1 MSHPNRRE
9 AIAGLALAPLLTAAV
24 QQSLRMEQVAVK
36 APFPM
41 DPIAVPDFTSAPR
54 FPITRYGARADDRRR
69 NTQAIA
75 KAIAAANRAK
85 GGRVVV
91 PAGMWNVGGIRLA
104 SHVNLHL
111 EEGATLLF
119 SPDPADYLPPVS
131 SSWEGVECMNYTP
144 LIYAH
149 DCENIAI
156 TGRGTLRARM
166 DVWEQ
171 WAQRPKAHLDALI
184 ALYQMARHGVPTE
197 QRDMTRGEAHLRPQ
211 FIQFNRCRHAL
222 IEDIA
227 IENSPFWTV
236 HLYLSR
242 DVVMRRANIRA
253 RGHNNDGCDP
263 EMSQNVLIEDC
274 HFDQGDDAVSVKSG
288 REDDAWRLATPA
300 RNIVVRRCHV
310 RNGHQLMAIGSELS
324 GGVENVW
331 VDQCR
336 VFQEARGET
345 NSDFNNLLYIKT
357 NERRG
362 GFVRGIHMTNIAAGP
377 IKGGVLSIETDVLY
391 QWRTLLPTYQLR
403 LTPIEDVHVSGVQVT
418 SAAFR
423 VSIKAEREAPVRH
436 VTLADVVIGGQ
447 AGATM
452 LDNVSDFSDR

>member
-1 MSHPNRRE
+1 MTHPNRRE
-9 AIAGLALAPLLTAAV
+9 AIAGLALAPLLGGAAAPA
-24 QQSLRMEQVAVK
+24 LRMEQVSIK

-41 DPIAVPDFTSAPR
+41 EPIAVPDFTSAPR
-54 FPITRYGARADDRRR
+54 FPITRFGARPADRRR
-69 NTQAIA
+69 NTRAIA
-75 KAIAAANRAK
+75 HAIAAASKAR

-91 PAGMWNVGGIRLA
+91 PAGTWDVGGIRLL
-104 SHVNLHL
+104 SHVDLHL
-111 EEGATLLF
+111 EEGAMLLF

-131 SSWEGVECMNYTP
+131 SSWEGVECMNYAP
-144 LIYAH
+144 LIYAY

-156 TGRGTLRARM
+156 SGRGKVQARM
-166 DVWEQ
+166 DVWQQ
-171 WAQRPKAHLDALI
+171 WAGRPKAHLDALI
-184 ALYQMARHGVPTE
+184 ALYQMARAGVPTE
-197 QRDMTRGEAHLRPQ
+197 QRDMTKGEAHLRPQ

-222 IEDIA
+222 IEDIS

-242 DVVMRRANIRA
+242 DVVLRRANIRA
-253 RGHNNDGCDP
+253 WGHNNDGCDP

-274 HFDQGDDAVSVKSG
+274 RFDQGDDAVSVKSG
-288 REDDAWRLATPA
+288 REDDAWRLASPA

-336 VFQEARGET
+336 VFQEVRGET

-391 QWRTLLPTYQLR
+391 QWRTLLPTYQRR
-403 LTPIEDVHVSGVQVT
+403 LTPIEGVHVSGIKVA
-418 SAAFR
+418 SAGFR
-423 VSIKAEREAPVRH
+423 VNIKAEREAPVRD
-436 VTLADVVIGGQ
+436 VTLSDVAID
-447 AGATM
+447 GAVGTA
-452 LDNVSDFSDR
+452 LDNVASFSDH